1 MALVFGRGI
10 YISLYVFHVALRHL
24 KTMPAYA
31 KNLRKLSQHRSIVS
45 KHERRKR
52 LEKFR
57 KRSKSLVHKAKE
69 LAEQTDSYVG
79 LYLIEKSGRCHTF
92 TSHDPDW
99 HPLSFNHLNVSMLH
113 IEGKHIIN

>member
-1 MALVFGRGI
+1 MMAGHTRNI
-10 YISLYVFHVALRHL
+10 
-24 KTMPAYA
+24 
-31 KNLRKLSQHRSIVS
+31 RKLSQHGNIVAR
-45 KHERRKR
+45 HERKKR

-92 TSHDPDW
+92 TSHDPNW
-99 HPLSFNHLNVSMLH
+99 HPQSFNNLNVRIFLT
-113 IEGKHIIN
+113 GKGDK